1 VKAKQ
6 TQTKTKEKA
15 MTTRADRRTQSPERF
30 KIYVEFKNQA
40 KEGAIEE
47 KVRDLGAIRAS
58 KSNACAFCL
67 NSFCLRNAS
76 ALSLDRFSLSSL
88 RTTAMNGDSPN

>member
-47 KVRDLGAIRAS
+47 KVRDRVAIRAS

-67 NSFCLRNAS
+67 NSFCLRNTS
-76 ALSLDRFSLSSL
+76 ALSPDRFSFSSF

>member
-1 VKAKQ
+1 
-6 TQTKTKEKA
+6 

-47 KVRDLGAIRAS
+47 KVRDRVAIRAS

-67 NSFCLRNAS
+67 NSFCLRNTS
-76 ALSLDRFSLSSL
+76 ALSPDRCSFNSL
-88 RTTAMNGDSPN
+88 RTIAMNGDSPN

>member
-15 MTTRADRRTQSPERF
+15 MTTRADRRKQSPERF

-40 KEGAIEE
+40 REGAIEE
-47 KVRDLGAIRAS
+47 KVRDLVAFRAS
-58 KSNACAFCL
+58 QLNGCAFCL
-67 NSFCLRNAS
+67 NTFCLRNTS
-76 ALSLDRFSLSSL
+76 ALLPDRFLCRSV
-88 RTTAMNGDSPN
+88 RTTSMNEDSPN

>member
-47 KVRDLGAIRAS
+47 KVRDRVAIRTS
-58 KSNACAFCL
+58 KLNACAFCL
-67 NSFCLRNAS
+67 NSFCLRNTS
-76 ALSLDRFSLSSL
+76 ALSPDRFSFSSL